1 MLELNEFYI
10 GGKWQ
15 ATRSAARHALVDA
28 SSEEVYG
35 AVALGDLAD
44 VDAAVAAA
52 RAAFPAWA
60 ATDPEYRIAI
70 VKRIQAIYEA
80 RAEDMAQA
88 ISREMGAPIDLARK
102 SQVGLGGR
110 QIANFL
116 KAMESFEFVR
126 ELGPH
131 APNDRII
138 MEPIGV
144 AALITPWNW
153 PISQIALKVI
163 AALLAGCTSVL
174 KPSEFAPL
182 SANLFAEI
190 LHEAGVPAGVFNLV
204 HGDGAVVGSAL
215 AAHPDIAMVS
225 FTGSTRAGVAVSVAA
240 AQSLKRVALELGGKG
255 ANLIFADADDMAVER
270 GVRTCFNNSGQSCN
284 APTRMLVERSIYDRT
299 VEKAVEIASSILVD
313 RSDLSGPHIGP
324 VISERQFNRVQSLI
338 QAGIDEG
345 ARLVSG
351 GPGRP
356 QGFNQGYFVRP
367 TIFADV
373 SNDMTIAQE
382 EVFGPVLSIIPF
394 DTEEQAVQIAND
406 TPYGLSNYV
415 QSTDVDRRQ
424 RLARRL
430 DAGMVEM
437 NGQPRGA
444 GAPFGGVKRSGRA
457 REGGR
462 MGIEEFLDAKAV
474 SAWT

>member
-1 MLELNEFYI
+1 MLALNNFYI
-10 GGKWQ
+10 NGEWVPTQ
-15 ATRSAARHALVDA
+15 STAFHTLVDA
-28 SSEEVYG
+28 STEEPFG
-35 AVALGDLAD
+35 TVALGDAAD
-44 VDAAVAAA
+44 VEAAVAAA
-52 RAAFPAWA
+52 RRAFPAWA
-60 ATDPEYRIAI
+60 ATDPAERVAL

-80 RAEDMAQA
+80 RAMDMAQA
-88 ISREMGAPIDLARK
+88 ISREMGAPIDLARR

-116 KAMESFEFVR
+116 TAMDSFEFVR

-144 AALITPWNW
+144 AGLITPWNW

-190 LHEAGVPAGVFNLV
+190 LHEAGVPAGVFNLI
-204 HGDGAVVGSAL
+204 HGDGEGAGRAL
-215 AAHPDIAMVS
+215 SSHPDVAMVS
-225 FTGSTRAGVAVSVAA
+225 FTGSTRAGVAVSMAA
-240 AQSLKRVALELGGKG
+240 AESLKRVALELGGKG

-270 GVRTCFNNSGQSCN
+270 GVRQCFNNSGQSCN
-284 APTRMLVERSIYDRT
+284 APTRMLVERSIYGAT
-299 VEKAVEIASSILVD
+299 VEKAAEVARTIAVNA
-313 RSDLSGPHIGP
+313 SDQAGAHIGP
-324 VISERQFNRVQSLI
+324 VISERQYVRVQSLI
-338 QAGIDEG
+338 QAAIDEG
-345 ARLVSG
+345 ARLVIG

-356 QGFNQGYFVRP
+356 DGMDRGYFVKP

-394 DTEEQAVQIAND
+394 DTEEEAVALAND

-415 QSTDVDRRQ
+415 QSSDVARRQ
-424 RLARRL
+424 RLARKL
-430 DAGMVEM
+430 DAGMIEM

-474 SAWT
+474 SAWQ